1 MSRNMKIILSVV
13 GILVVGVIGLQL
25 VPNYERTNP
34 PVTYQMKW
42 NAPETEQ
49 LMRQACYDCH
59 SNETVW
65 PWYSNIA
72 PVSWL
77 VVKDVNEGRAK
88 LNFSTG
94 HGEME
99 SDELIEQIER
109 GTMPPRIYLTM
120 HSDAN
125 LTDTQK
131 ADLIAGIRASL
142 RGG

>member
-1 MSRNMKIILSVV
+1 MRIIL
-13 GILVVGVIGLQL
+13 GLVGVAAVVIISLQL

-34 PVTYQMKW
+34 PITFQLTW
-42 NAPETEQ
+42 NSPETDQ

-59 SNETVW
+59 SNETIW

-77 VVKDVNEGRAK
+77 VVKDVNEGRDK

-94 HGEME
+94 RGEME
-99 SDELIEQIER
+99 AGELIEQIER
-109 GTMPPRIYLTM
+109 GTMPPKIYLMM

-125 LTDTQK
+125 LTDIQK

-142 RGG
+142 QGD